1 MKDKNEI
8 LKSGTFATK
17 QIFSG
22 CKILRFSHQ
31 ARFNKAC
38 DLVSAYKANTI
49 LDYGCGDGTFLL
61 FVDKL
66 FKRKVGIEI
75 NPLDIQNLQK
85 RFHDLKS
92 FQFIHLNEKLNEQFD
107 IVTCLEVLEHCSEE
121 NIEKILVD
129 ILKHYCGKDGHII
142 ISVPKE
148 TGLTMIGKQ
157 LVRRFLA
164 LKKTGT
170 YEYSEWYTF
179 TEFFRMLFATSSTQ
193 IERKSHEMELGGI
206 KFIAYGHKGF
216 NWKIL
221 KQKIEA
227 HFEIEKIEFSP
238 QLLPFGLIAS
248 QVWFVCRQKR

>member
-1 MKDKNEI
+1 MNDNNEI

-17 QIFSG
+17 QIFSA
-22 CKILRFSHQ
+22 CKILRWSHQ
-31 ARFNKAC
+31 ARFKKAF
-38 DLVSAYKANTI
+38 DLVSHYKANTI

-66 FKRKVGIEI
+66 YKRKVGIEI
-75 NPLDIQNLQK
+75 NPQDIQNLK
-85 RFHDLKS
+85 NRFHGLDS
-92 FQFIHLNEKLNEQFD
+92 FQFKHLNEKLNEKFD
-107 IVTCLEVLEHCSEE
+107 IVTCFEVLEHCSDE
-121 NIEKILVD
+121 NIEKIFVD
-129 ILKHYCGKDGHII
+129 ILKSYCSKDGHII

-170 YEYSEWYTF
+170 YEYSEWYSF
-179 TEFFRMLFATSSTQ
+179 SEFFQMLFATQITQ
-193 IERKSHEMELGGI
+193 INRKSYDVELEGI
-206 KFIAYGHKGF
+206 KFKAYGHKGF

-221 KQKIEA
+221 KQKIEN

-248 QVWFVCRQKR
+248 QVWFICRQKR